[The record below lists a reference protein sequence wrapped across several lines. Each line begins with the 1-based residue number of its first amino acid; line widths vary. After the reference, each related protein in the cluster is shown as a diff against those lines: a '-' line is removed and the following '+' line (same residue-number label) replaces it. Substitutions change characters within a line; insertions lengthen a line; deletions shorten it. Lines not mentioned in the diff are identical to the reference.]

1 MFGQNNNDDSQNQ
14 PAQDTSSL
22 GPAPANSTPPPD
34 FFNPAAPVTAGP
46 AAAPASD
53 TSAPDLPDGGGF
65 PLADPNPTDF
75 TAPSTP
81 ADNPSTSVMDELAG
95 EQPDNTAAPSVGTP
109 SNDQL
114 LSMKQEALQQLNPL
128 VGHLNQTP
136 EEKFRTV
143 MMMIQASDDHT
154 KLSEAFDLAKQI
166 TDDKTRAQALLDVIN
181 EINYFTQNHGS

>member
-1 MFGQNNNDDSQNQ
+1 
-14 PAQDTSSL
+14 
-22 GPAPANSTPPPD
+22 
-34 FFNPAAPVTAGP
+34 
-46 AAAPASD
+46 
-53 TSAPDLPDGGGF
+53 
-65 PLADPNPTDF
+65 
-75 TAPSTP
+75 
-81 ADNPSTSVMDELAG
+81 MDELAG

>member
-1 MFGQNNNDDSQNQ
+1 MFGQNNNDDNQSQ
-14 PAQDTSSL
+14 PAQNINSP

-34 FFNPAAPVTAGP
+34 FYNPS
-46 AAAPASD
+46 APAQTDPAGISPSD
-53 TSAPDLPDGGGF
+53 TGAPGSSDNSGF

-81 ADNPSTSVMDELAG
+81 ADGPSSNVMNELAN
-95 EQPDNTAAPSVGTP
+95 EQPAAVAAPS
-109 SNDQL
+109 NEQL

-128 VGHLNQTP
+128 VGHLDQTP

-143 MMMIQASDDHT
+143 MMMIQATDDHS
-154 KLSEAFDLAKQI
+154 KLNEAFDLAKQI

-181 EINYFTQNHGS
+181 EINYFTQNHSS